1 VNGLLARLFADLHR
15 PLRLSA
21 ALTTVGLILMVW
33 SLAVPRPLPIMLAFT
48 AGQGIGTLAFAL
60 YLAVIVIDIRRRM
73 VERRDAADAA
83 TAATAA
89 TTAATATAA
98 STSDGPTP

>member
-1 VNGLLARLFADLHR
+1 MIGLLKRFFADLHR
-15 PLRLSA
+15 PLRVSA
-21 ALTTVGLILMVW
+21 ALTMVGLLLMVW
-33 SLAVPRPLPIMLAFT
+33 SLAVPKPLPIMIAFT

-73 VERRDAADAA
+73 VVRRDAADAA
-83 TAATAA
+83 AAAPTAS
-89 TTAATATAA
+89 